1 MVVPD
6 ARKKRR
12 KCVPA
17 TRKKIMKDV
26 LSGRVKREK
35 GTNIE
40 EEKGVDNLD
49 WISNLDAR
57 E

>member
-12 KCVPA
+12 KCVPT
-17 TRKKIMKDV
+17 TRKKIKKDV

>member
-1 MVVPD
+1 M
-6 ARKKRR
+6 RKKRR

-17 TRKKIMKDV
+17 TRKKIKKDV
-26 LSGRVKREK
+26 LSGRMKREK

-40 EEKGVDNLD
+40 EEKGVVNLD